1 MRDHGTVIVKRKS
14 RHKGEGHHGGAWKVA
29 FADFALAMMAL
40 FMVLWILAVSSE
52 QERET
57 VSSQLRDYSVFEGSS
72 SPYLLGGTPFPADLQ
87 GQPIAQIPGQ
97 ATQMQD
103 ISLATQPL
111 LSPDDL
117 RPGRVESEQDKRRLA
132 ILIGQLA
139 ERQGMEDNLQLDVVP
154 EGVRIQI
161 HDHGDK
167 PMFDRGSA
175 RLAGDFE
182 QLLKTLAP
190 VFEKVENRLLISGH
204 TDSVRYV
211 SQHYSNWDL
220 SGARAQNV
228 RQLLQLAGVPAGRVL
243 QVVAMA
249 DQAPF
254 NLEDPTSG
262 DNRRVELMLLSEQA
276 EQLLLQLYEAGLPG
290 GVFDK
295 QTQRA
300 QLENTSGQ
308 LVQ

>member
-117 RPGRVESEQDKRRLA
+117 RPGRVESEQDKRQLA

-276 EQLLLQLYEAGLPG
+276 EQLLLRLYEAGLPG

-295 QTQRA
+295 QAQRA
-300 QLENTSGQ
+300 RLENTADQ

>member
-87 GQPIAQIPGQ
+87 GQPVAQIPGQ
-97 ATQMQD
+97 ATQLQD

-117 RPGRVESEQDKRRLA
+117 RPGRVESEQDKRQLA

-154 EGVRIQI
+154 EGLRIQI

-295 QTQRA
+295 QAQRA
-300 QLENTSGQ
+300 RLGNTADQ

>member
-117 RPGRVESEQDKRRLA
+117 RPGRVESEQDKRQLA

-295 QTQRA
+295 QAQRA

>member
-57 VSSQLRDYSVFEGSS
+57 ISSQLRDYSVFEGSS

-87 GQPIAQIPGQ
+87 GQPVAQIPGQ
-97 ATQMQD
+97 ATQLQD
-103 ISLATQPL
+103 VSLASQPL
-111 LSPDDL
+111 LSLDDL

-154 EGVRIQI
+154 EGLRIQI

-295 QTQRA
+295 QAQRA
-300 QLENTSGQ
+300 QLENTADNI
-308 LVQ
+308 VH

>member
-276 EQLLLQLYEAGLPG
+276 EQLLLRLYEAGLPG

-295 QTQRA
+295 QAQRA
-300 QLENTSGQ
+300 RLENTADQ

>member
-117 RPGRVESEQDKRRLA
+117 RPGRVESEQDKRQLA

-228 RQLLQLAGVPAGRVL
+228 RQLLQLAGVPARRVL

>member
-117 RPGRVESEQDKRRLA
+117 RPGRVESEQDKRQLA

>member
-87 GQPIAQIPGQ
+87 GQPVAQIPGQ
-97 ATQMQD
+97 ATQLQD
-103 ISLATQPL
+103 VSLATQPL

-117 RPGRVESEQDKRRLA
+117 RPGRVESEQDKRQLA

-154 EGVRIQI
+154 EGLRIQI

-295 QTQRA
+295 QAQRA
-300 QLENTSGQ
+300 QLENTADQ

>member
-87 GQPIAQIPGQ
+87 GQPVAQIPGQ
-97 ATQMQD
+97 ATQLQD

-117 RPGRVESEQDKRRLA
+117 RPGRVESEQDKRQLA

-154 EGVRIQI
+154 EGLRIQI

-295 QTQRA
+295 QAQRA
-300 QLENTSGQ
+300 RLENTADQ